1 MPPSSRG
8 AADADELDHAVAFL
22 KTRDGLDKSLKLMR
36 YAAMLG
42 AFGVDPRGVAGSK
55 LRDLDRS
62 TAVARKFLR
71 LGKFLGNAR
80 DLRAHWRAR
89 ARLIEKRAGAGAVAT
104 KVRRIEETDARA
116 SETHADALR
125 VVSLNVGCSGA
136 SLAYYF
142 LEQLV
147 WARAVGLIRARRAN
161 ARVARLAA
169 LAELAVYVFSLQMC
183 WRELRDASAA
193 FEDAEKALLQAK
205 KRDDDDDDDE
215 EEDDDDDDGDDG
227 DDDDDGD
234 GDGDDDDVSVRA
246 SLPFARRSL
255 AAETERASTRAS
267 LTLRGG
273 SGSAASSPLKNASR
287 RAVRFLRRISRFEA
301 FGSAS
306 RAADLEAALAAARR
320 RLFLARAAMAAEA
333 ADAAA
338 CVGEVTGGKA
348 NPLRM
353 PGLVGALGLVSA
365 VCGVYE
371 KWKATEP

>member
-227 DDDDDGD
+227 DDDGD

-306 RAADLEAALAAARR
+306 RAANLEAALAAARR

>member
-1 MPPSSRG
+1 
-8 AADADELDHAVAFL
+8 
-22 KTRDGLDKSLKLMR
+22 
-36 YAAMLG
+36 
-42 AFGVDPRGVAGSK
+42 
-55 LRDLDRS
+55 
-62 TAVARKFLR
+62 
-71 LGKFLGNAR
+71 
-80 DLRAHWRAR
+80 
-89 ARLIEKRAGAGAVAT
+89 
-104 KVRRIEETDARA
+104 VRRIEETDARA

-215 EEDDDDDDGDDG
+215 EEDDDDGDDDDDDDDDGDDG
-227 DDDDDGD
+227 DDG
-234 GDGDDDDVSVRA
+234 DDVSVRA

>member
-205 KRDDDDDDDE
+205 KRDDDDDDDDDDD
-215 EEDDDDDDGDDG
+215 EDDGDDDDGDD

-234 GDGDDDDVSVRA
+234 GDGDDVSVRA

>member
-1 MPPSSRG
+1 M
-8 AADADELDHAVAFL
+8 
-22 KTRDGLDKSLKLMR
+22 
-36 YAAMLG
+36 
-42 AFGVDPRGVAGSK
+42 
-55 LRDLDRS
+55 
-62 TAVARKFLR
+62 
-71 LGKFLGNAR
+71 
-80 DLRAHWRAR
+80 
-89 ARLIEKRAGAGAVAT
+89 
-104 KVRRIEETDARA
+104 RRIEETDARA

-215 EEDDDDDDGDDG
+215 EEDDDDDDDNDDDDDD
-227 DDDDDGD
+227 DDDDDG
-234 GDGDDDDVSVRA
+234 DDVSVRA

>member
-306 RAADLEAALAAARR
+306 RAANLEAALAAARR

>member
-215 EEDDDDDDGDDG
+215 EEDDDDDGDDG

>member
-215 EEDDDDDDGDDG
+215 EEDDDDGDDDDDDDDDGDDG
-227 DDDDDGD
+227 DD
-234 GDGDDDDVSVRA
+234 GDDISVRA

-306 RAADLEAALAAARR
+306 RAANLEAALAAARR

>member
-36 YAAMLG
+36 YAEMLG

-205 KRDDDDDDDE
+205 KRDDDDDDDDDDD
-215 EEDDDDDDGDDG
+215 EDDGDDDDGDD

-234 GDGDDDDVSVRA
+234 GDGDDVSVRA

-306 RAADLEAALAAARR
+306 RAANLEAALAAARR

>member
-215 EEDDDDDDGDDG
+215 EEDDDDGDDDDDDDDDGDDG
-227 DDDDDGD
+227 DDG
-234 GDGDDDDVSVRA
+234 DDVSVRA

-338 CVGEVTGGKA
+338 CVGEVSGGKA

-353 PGLVGALGLVSA
+353 PGRVGAVGLVSA

>member
-215 EEDDDDDDGDDG
+215 EEDDDDGDDDDDDDDDGDDG
-227 DDDDDGD
+227 DDG
-234 GDGDDDDVSVRA
+234 DDVSVRA

-306 RAADLEAALAAARR
+306 RAANLEAALAAARR

>member
-205 KRDDDDDDDE
+205 KRDDDDDEE
-215 EEDDDDDDGDDG
+215 EEDDDDGDDDDGD

-234 GDGDDDDVSVRA
+234 GDGDGDDVSVRA